1 LQTILQDGDLVLT
14 MGAGS
19 IGRIAS
25 QLKESL
31 ETKE

>member
-1 LQTILQDGDLVLT
+1 

-25 QLKESL
+25 QLQDSL
-31 ETKE
+31 TDEAGGME